1 MNNTI
6 NIYFHLATIGEYQ
19 LIYEELINKVIES
32 DLISKINTLFV
43 CIVGDGNLNPIHHD
57 KIKTIKVGNVQDF
70 EFPTLEK
77 IENDISLINDNIKI
91 LYFNGLGVTG
101 NTPNKKNWRSYLTYF
116 NIVKFDECIKSLDN
130 GYDVCGVDWRTDP
143 VPHFS
148 GNFWWANSTYLKTLP
163 KINTLNKEDSP
174 IVLTLRHNAEMY
186 IGMNKNVKPRILWQS
201 NVSQYERH
209 LHMYEESNYIGKIN
223 DDNIIIH

>member
-1 MNNTI
+1 MGGI
-6 NIYFHLATIGEYQ
+6 LSYFHLATIGEYQ
-19 LIYEELINKVIES
+19 TIYNELVGKMIES
-32 DLISKINTLFV
+32 NLIDKVDTLYI
-43 CIVGDGNLNPIHHD
+43 CIVGDGDLK
-57 KIKTIKVGNVQDF
+57 KIEHCKIEIIRVGNIHDF

-77 IENDISLINDNIKI
+77 IENDILSTNDNIKI
-91 LYFNGLGVTG
+91 LYINGLGVTG

-174 IVLTLRHNAEMY
+174 IVLNLRHNAEMY
-186 IGMNKNVKPRILWQS
+186 I
-201 NVSQYERH
+201 
-209 LHMYEESNYIGKIN
+209 
-223 DDNIIIH
+223 